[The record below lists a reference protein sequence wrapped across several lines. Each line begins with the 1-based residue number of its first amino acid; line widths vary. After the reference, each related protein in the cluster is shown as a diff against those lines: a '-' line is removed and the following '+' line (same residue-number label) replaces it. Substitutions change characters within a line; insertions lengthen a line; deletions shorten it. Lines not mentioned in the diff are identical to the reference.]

1 MVHTPLSFNKYAF
14 AERNP
19 VLPNSRGDH
28 QATDQSKLHD
38 NRTNSD
44 SNEIQ
49 PTSLIHYQ
57 PITPAVLYYTGNS
70 NSAGSD
76 GLPTSTTTMV
86 NVTQSSSGIVQ
97 PVSLAHYQPITPAA
111 FSDVSTNSIDNSNA
125 VHHESSSGSE
135 DNNHNDKTYD
145 SGTGDHHSSNG
156 KNHSEVNHSYKF
168 HHKSSSSQYNNDV
181 HGDGVDNYHNG
192 DQYNSHHH
200 GNHEG
205 DSIIISSG
213 DDYEGY
219 EDTGHGHDY
228 TGDYGNDNEDDGDIS
243 IASNSGA
250 FASAGSG
257 GAFAS
262 AG

>member
-1 MVHTPLSFNKYAF
+1 
-14 AERNP
+14 
-19 VLPNSRGDH
+19 
-28 QATDQSKLHD
+28 
-38 NRTNSD
+38 
-44 SNEIQ
+44 
-49 PTSLIHYQ
+49 
-57 PITPAVLYYTGNS
+57 
-70 NSAGSD
+70 
-76 GLPTSTTTMV
+76 
-86 NVTQSSSGIVQ
+86 
-97 PVSLAHYQPITPAA
+97 
-111 FSDVSTNSIDNSNA
+111 NSIDNSNA
-125 VHHESSSGSE
+125 VHHESSSGSK

-145 SGTGDHHSSNG
+145 SGTGDDHSSNG
-156 KNHSEVNHSYKF
+156 KYHSEVNHSYKF

>member
-1 MVHTPLSFNKYAF
+1 MFTA
-14 AERNP
+14 
-19 VLPNSRGDH
+19 
-28 QATDQSKLHD
+28 
-38 NRTNSD
+38 
-44 SNEIQ
+44 
-49 PTSLIHYQ
+49 
-57 PITPAVLYYTGNS
+57 
-70 NSAGSD
+70 
-76 GLPTSTTTMV
+76 MW
-86 NVTQSSSGIVQ
+86 
-97 PVSLAHYQPITPAA
+97 
-111 FSDVSTNSIDNSNA
+111 
-125 VHHESSSGSE
+125 
-135 DNNHNDKTYD
+135 
-145 SGTGDHHSSNG
+145 
-156 KNHSEVNHSYKF
+156 
-168 HHKSSSSQYNNDV
+168 
-181 HGDGVDNYHNG
+181 VDNYHNG